1 MKYDV
6 LSPVRLQAQRVLI
19 SFEGIQ
25 GQQYFSFVTLLLKE
39 FSLLSSSSMQVTED
53 VPTNLTFV
61 ILVCLSFLSI
71 MSSYLIVLND

>member
-6 LSPVRLQAQRVLI
+6 LCSVCLQAQRVLI
-19 SFEGIQ
+19 SFEGIR
-25 GQQYFSFVTLLLKE
+25 GQQCFSFVTMPLKA

-53 VPTNLTFV
+53 MPTNLTFM
-61 ILVCLSFLSI
+61 ILVRLSFSSI

>member
-25 GQQYFSFVTLLLKE
+25 GQQYFSFVTMLLKE